1 MSQALNVKLAEIARH
16 LTQTGELVGA
26 APASPADE

>member
-1 MSQALNVKLAEIARH
+1 VKLTEIARH
-16 LTQTGELVGA
+16 LTQTGELMGA